1 MSRSLIIALA
11 VLLWLALAVAAVWYQ
26 AGKGADKGCFADTP
40 RMGACE

>member
-11 VLLWLALAVAAVWYQ
+11 VLLWLALAVAAVWYAEGKDS
-26 AGKGADKGCFADTP
+26 AGGCFADTP

>member
-11 VLLWLALAVAAVWYQ
+11 VLLWLAIAVAAVWYQ
-26 AGKGADKGCFADTP
+26 AGKDEDKGCFADTP

>member
-11 VLLWLALAVAAVWYQ
+11 VLLWLAIAVAAVWYQ

>member
-1 MSRSLIIALA
+1 MRRRLIIAAAALLGLA
-11 VLLWLALAVAAVWYQ
+11 IAVAAVWYQ

>member
-1 MSRSLIIALA
+1 MSRSLIIAIA
-11 VLLWLALAVAAVWYQ
+11 VLLWLAIAVAAVWYQ